1 MQDPSGLCCSAVSHH
16 RRTDSSA
23 TQMVRIS
30 NLAEQF
36 TVKEEEICETQ
47 KELFNS
53 PELLTAKIYCHWSMT
68 EIRVWCTD
76 EIMTGET

>member
-1 MQDPSGLCCSAVSHH
+1 
-16 RRTDSSA
+16 
-23 TQMVRIS
+23 MVRIS

-68 EIRVWCTD
+68 EIRIWCTD